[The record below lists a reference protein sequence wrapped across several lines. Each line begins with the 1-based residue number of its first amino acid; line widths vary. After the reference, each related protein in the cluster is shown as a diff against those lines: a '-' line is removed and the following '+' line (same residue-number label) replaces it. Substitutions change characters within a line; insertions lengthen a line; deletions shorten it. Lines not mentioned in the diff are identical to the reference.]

1 MTTTTEER
9 TLAEQARELRELKAV
24 AKDAKQAHDAAKA
37 AVTEAEQALM
47 ERMELEKVS
56 SIGTGGTMFIRAE
69 TIYGHV
75 NDRAEFIKWAQDND
89 PGLLQVKERDALISG
104 LVRRCL
110 DDKEPLPPGLGWH
123 PKPYIS
129 QRASGT
135 KADD

>member
-1 MTTTTEER
+1 MTETKER
-9 TLAEQARELRELKAV
+9 TLAEEARDLRVLKAEAADAKKTHDDAKKAV
-24 AKDAKQAHDAAKA
+24 A
-37 AVTEAEQALM
+37 EAEQHLM

-75 NDRAEFIKWAQDND
+75 NDRSEFIKWAQDND

-110 DDKEPLPPGLGWH
+110 DDGDDFPPGVGMH
-123 PKPYIS
+123 VKPYIS